1 MKQTKVLLD
10 ASTIERTIRRLAYE
24 VIEKNRDLKDLVIL
38 GIPTRGL
45 TLGKRIVKDIKSIEG
60 VDVAFSKLDVRA
72 YRDDEK
78 RSEIKDRPQI
88 NVNQKTVILVD
99 DVLFTGRTI
108 RAAMDAVIDLGR
120 PARIQV
126 LTLIDRGHREFPISA
141 NYIGKNIP
149 TALSEK
155 ITVRFIED
163 DHVEEVVLG

>member
-1 MKQTKVLLD
+1 MEKTKVLLD
-10 ASTIERTIRRLAYE
+10 ASTIERTIRRLVYE
-24 VIEKNRDLKDLVIL
+24 VIEKNRDLSKIVIL
-38 GIPTRGL
+38 GIPTRGF
-45 TLGKRIVKDIKSIEG
+45 TLGKRIISNIKSIEG
-60 VDVAFSKLDVRA
+60 VDVSFGKLNVSA

-78 RSEIKDRPQI
+78 RTEKKELPKID
-88 NVNQKTVILVD
+88 VNQKTVILVD

-120 PARIQV
+120 PSSIQV
-126 LTLIDRGHREFPISA
+126 LVLIDRGHREFPVSA

-163 DHVEEVVLG
+163 DATEEVVLG

>member
-1 MKQTKVLLD
+1 MNQVKTLLD
-10 ASTIERTIRRLAYE
+10 ANTIERTIRRLAYE
-24 VIEKNRDLKDLVIL
+24 IVEKNKDLSQVVIL

-45 TLGKRIVKDIKSIEG
+45 TLGKRVVDNIKSVEG
-60 VDVAFSKLDVRA
+60 FDVPFDQLDVRG

-78 RSEIKDRPQI
+78 RVSEKVLPHID
-88 NVNQKTVILVD
+88 VLQKTVILVD

-126 LTLIDRGHREFPISA
+126 LVLVDRGHREFPISA

-149 TALSEK
+149 TALKEN
-155 ITVRFIED
+155 IRVRFVED
-163 DHVEEVVLG
+163 DGVDEVLLG